1 MVIEDMENIFAKHY
15 VNEKIHLKK
24 IKAYKQVYWNFAYQ
38 ILMQSPQYNIN
49 NLKLEDQGV
58 GLVEEA
64 LELETQTII
73 IPQNMGGEYENTK
86 IELRK

>member
-1 MVIEDMENIFAKHY
+1 
-15 VNEKIHLKK
+15 
-24 IKAYKQVYWNFAYQ
+24 
-38 ILMQSPQYNIN
+38 MQSPQYNIN

>member
-1 MVIEDMENIFAKHY
+1 
-15 VNEKIHLKK
+15 
-24 IKAYKQVYWNFAYQ
+24 
-38 ILMQSPQYNIN
+38 MQSPQYNIN

-58 GLVEEA
+58 GLMEEA

-73 IPQNMGGEYENTK
+73 ITEDMGGGCENTK